1 LLVAIYS
8 YAVTNFCTCI
18 FMKHLPGIWPG
29 ICGSFSIRGT
39 VGDNTFW
46 LANPEVGMGKRA
58 QFNMLINSGEA
69 HCSHTDDSSKSILDD
84 ALRE

>member
-1 LLVAIYS
+1 
-8 YAVTNFCTCI
+8 
-18 FMKHLPGIWPG
+18 MKHLLGIWPG
-29 ICGSFSIRGT
+29 ICGLFSIGGT

-46 LANPEVGMGKRA
+46 LVNSEVGMGKRA

-69 HCSHTDDSSKSILDD
+69 HCSHGDDAGKSILDA